1 MPPEFFNMFTHFA
14 FCKMCFLNKMQLQLM
29 SLFVII
35 IVEFKEWSKLMSLIK
50 RLFLMT
56 GIFLMCVP
64 AFSVSA
70 AAYDESSEVSIIGML
85 MCGLAG
91 ALIVGAVVAM
101 TLVSMSRTKKKSTQ
115 ADHYITSEVKLTDK
129 QDRFLR
135 KETTRLDNK

>member
-1 MPPEFFNMFTHFA
+1 
-14 FCKMCFLNKMQLQLM
+14 M

-56 GIFLMCVP
+56 GIFLMCIPV
-64 AFSVSA
+64 FSVSA
-70 AAYDESSEVSIIGML
+70 AAYDGSSEGSMFGMI
-85 MCGLAG
+85 MCGLVG

-135 KETTRLDNK
+135 KETTRLNNK

>member
-1 MPPEFFNMFTHFA
+1 
-14 FCKMCFLNKMQLQLM
+14 M

-35 IVEFKEWSKLMSLIK
+35 IIEFKEWSKFMSWIK

-56 GIFLMCVP
+56 GIFLMCIP

-70 AAYDESSEVSIIGML
+70 AAYDGSSEGSMFGMI
-85 MCGLAG
+85 MCGLVG

-101 TLVSMSRTKKKSTQ
+101 TLISMSRTKKKSTQ

-135 KETTRLDNK
+135 KETTRLNNK